1 MQLLPLAWLS
11 FAWLEHA
18 TVPPR
23 VGRATQPRICD
34 SAPEASSLPG
44 GSRLPRGVSALDS
57 SATAMCDASRAA
69 DVDPASDSY
78 AVRRARA
85 LTAAPAAAAPARA
98 MPVVACEGAG
108 DGGRAR
114 PARGVPWQAR
124 LIGLQQYMLAL
135 LLVGYASFLTGERL
149 ALGAVQLPL
158 APPQLS
164 QQVPAAVPPL
174 DQPAASERA
183 LAARQMGAAARA
195 APELFWQA
203 SDRSLA
209 GSGEPAARQA
219 EQAEP

>member
-1 MQLLPLAWLS
+1 
-11 FAWLEHA
+11 
-18 TVPPR
+18 
-23 VGRATQPRICD
+23 
-34 SAPEASSLPG
+34 
-44 GSRLPRGVSALDS
+44 
-57 SATAMCDASRAA
+57 
-69 DVDPASDSY
+69 
-78 AVRRARA
+78 
-85 LTAAPAAAAPARA
+85 

-108 DGGRAR
+108 DGGEAR

-149 ALGAVQLPL
+149 ALDAVQLPV
-158 APPQLS
+158 APPPLS
-164 QQVPAAVPPL
+164 QQVPAAVPRL